1 MGDDLADLVGRVLV
15 QAPTSRDAAACR
27 DLLASS
33 GIPARVCGDLEETCR
48 EIARGAGAAILTQ
61 EAVLSDRSGCLAGA
75 LADQPPWSDFPLI
88 VLTAAG
94 EDSPAAQAALLS
106 VGHMTLMKR
115 PVQVAAL
122 VSAARAALR
131 DRRRQYE
138 ARDHFFERERQAR
151 ALAEGENR
159 FRTLAESI
167 PQLAWMARPD
177 GHIFWYNR
185 RWYEYTGATPE
196 QMEGWGWQSLHD
208 PEVLPRVIERWKA
221 SLAGGEPLDMVFPL
235 RGADGRFRPFLTRV
249 VPSRD
254 ADGRIVVWF
263 GTNTDIAERVEME
276 QALKVADQRKDEFL
290 AMLAHELRNPL
301 AAISNAVQLA
311 KRSDSPDQLAWGRHV
326 VEKHVRHL
334 TRMIDDLLDVSRIT
348 RGKVELRTQP
358 VALLPILRSALETA
372 RPLIDQRRHA
382 LAQEIDIAPVWV
394 DGDPT
399 RLEQVFVNLLNNA
412 AKYTDPG
419 GRIAV
424 DARLD
429 GADVVV
435 AVEDSGIGMTPELL
449 AHAFDL
455 FAQGD
460 RSIAR
465 TEGGLG
471 IGLTLVRSLV
481 ELHGGT
487 VEAASKGP
495 GRGSRFTVRLPLA
508 RSLADEP
515 DGCPACTGPR
525 REGSRVL
532 IVDDSDEAA
541 SGLARLLRLLGH
553 DVVVAH
559 DGPAALELAR
569 EHRPGI
575 ILLDIGLPGM
585 NGYEVARALR
595 REGFAGAV
603 IIAVTGYGEEQA
615 IRRSLEAGFDHHLV
629 KPVDVDDLVTLM
641 AGTT

>member
-1 MGDDLADLVGRVLV
+1 MADEPADLEGRILIL
-15 QAPTSRDAAACR
+15 APTARDATACLG
-27 DLLASS
+27 LLSSS
-33 GIPARVCGDLEETCR
+33 GVPAQVCGDLAEVCR
-48 EIARGAGAAILTQ
+48 EIDRGAGAAVVTQ
-61 EAVLSDRSGCLAGA
+61 EAVLSDKAGCLAEV
-75 LADQPPWSDFPLI
+75 LAAQPPWSDFPLI

-94 EDSPAAQAALLS
+94 GDSPAAQAALLA

-122 VSAARAALR
+122 VSTARAALR
-131 DRRRQYE
+131 DRRRQYQ
-138 ARDHFFERERQAR
+138 ARDHFVERERQAR
-151 ALAEGENR
+151 ALAEGESR

-177 GHIFWYNR
+177 GHLFWYNR

-196 QMEGWGWQSLHD
+196 QMEGWGWQSVHD
-208 PEVLPRVIERWKA
+208 PEALPGVVERWKA
-221 SLAGGEPLDMVFPL
+221 SLASGDPFDMVFPL

-254 ADGRIVVWF
+254 DDGRIVVWF

-276 QALKVADQRKDEFL
+276 QALKQADQRKDEFL

-311 KRSDSPDQLAWGRHV
+311 KRSDSPDQIAWGRHV

-348 RGKVELRTQP
+348 RGKVELRKQP

-372 RPLIDQRRHA
+372 RPLVEQRRHA
-382 LAQEIDIAPVWV
+382 LDADLDVGPARVE
-394 DGDPT
+394 GDPT
-399 RLEQVFVNLLNNA
+399 RLEQVFINLLNNA

-424 DARLD
+424 RARVE
-429 GADVVV
+429 GEDVEV
-435 AVEDSGIGMTPELL
+435 AIEDTGIGMSPDLL

-487 VEAASKGP
+487 VEAVSAGA
-495 GRGSRFTVRLPLA
+495 GRGSRFTVRLPALRRQLDQPDELPAAAEA
-508 RSLADEP
+508 R
-515 DGCPACTGPR
+515 R
-525 REGSRVL
+525 KVSRVL
-532 IVDDSDEAA
+532 IVDDSLEAA
-541 SGLARLLRLLGH
+541 SGLARLLALLGH
-553 DVVVAH
+553 EISVAH
-559 DGPAALELAR
+559 DGPSALDAARA
-569 EHRPGI
+569 HRPEV

-585 NGYEVARALR
+585 DGYEV
-595 REGFAGAV
+595 
-603 IIAVTGYGEEQA
+603 
-615 IRRSLEAGFDHHLV
+615 
-629 KPVDVDDLVTLM
+629 
-641 AGTT
+641 